1 MVLVVCCWVVV
12 DEDSEL
18 CVVVANVETVV
29 NIDGEFSD
37 FVVVVDVAVDVVV
50 DAVVVVVIVV
60 AVTWNVILDE
70 EKARVLWYEIAF

>member
-1 MVLVVCCWVVV
+1 MVVCCWVVV

-18 CVVVANVETVV
+18 CVVAANVDTVV

-50 DAVVVVVIVV
+50 DDVVDVGIVV
-60 AVTWNVILDE
+60 AITWNVILDE
-70 EKARVLWYEIAF
+70 VKARVLW